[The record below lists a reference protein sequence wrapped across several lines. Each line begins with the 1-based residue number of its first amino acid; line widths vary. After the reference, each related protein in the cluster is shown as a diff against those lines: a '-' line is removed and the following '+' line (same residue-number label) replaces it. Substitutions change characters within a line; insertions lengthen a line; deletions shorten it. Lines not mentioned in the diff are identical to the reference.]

1 MTKVGEL
8 EVYLHR
14 DLNEVIDV
22 CVERY
27 HKKWD
32 NLIIIDGMER
42 AGKTTLAKEI
52 GYAYAA
58 KLGKKISLANV
69 FFNPDDIIEF
79 AKNTRGQVIIW
90 DEAAFGGMNT
100 QWQNKVQ
107 QKLVQ
112 MLMVAGKYQ
121 HFFIFIIPSF
131 FKLAWYLAVH
141 RSIALIHV
149 YSPDLI
155 SRGDFAL
162 FNVKQKKWIYNQC
175 RKSETYPD
183 PTFVGDFTIGQ
194 SVHIWNDDEYE
205 AKKDEAITNFFK
217 EEEVDKASEIDK
229 RLRKW
234 FTLNSDKK
242 EGSAWL
248 GITQRSFE
256 YWEKYEIGENPLQIS
271 GKSRNGSANVNRS
284 LWKGL
289 GTSQPVTQETKEAL

>member
-1 MTKVGEL
+1 MTKIGEL

-14 DLNEVIDV
+14 DLNEVVDL

-27 HKKWD
+27 KKKWD
-32 NLIIIDGMER
+32 NVIILDGMER

-52 GYAYAA
+52 GYAYAQKVGA
-58 KLGKKISLANV
+58 KFGLGNV

-79 AKNTRGQVIIW
+79 AKNNRGQVIIW

-131 FKLAWYLAVH
+131 FKLTWYLAVH

-162 FNVKQKKWIYNQC
+162 FNTKQKKWIYNQC

-205 AKKDEAITNFFK
+205 QRKDDAIQSFFM
-217 EEEVDKASEIDK
+217 EEELDKASDIEK
-229 RLRKW
+229 GLRKW
-234 FTLNSDKK
+234 FTMNSDKK
-242 EGSAWL
+242 EACKWL
-248 GITQRSFE
+248 GMTERTFE
-256 YWEKYEIGENPLQIS
+256 RWEKYDLPKHLLENQP
-271 GKSRNGSANVNRS
+271 KSRHSTAILKRS
-284 LWKGL
+284 LWEGL
-289 GTSQPVTQETKEAL
+289 PTNRKTKEEPI

>member
-14 DLNEVIDV
+14 DLNEVVDL

-27 HKKWD
+27 KKKWD
-32 NLIIIDGMER
+32 NVIILDGMER

-52 GYAYAA
+52 GYAYAQKVGA
-58 KLGKKISLANV
+58 KFGLGNV

-79 AKNTRGQVIIW
+79 AKNNRGQVIIW

-131 FKLAWYLAVH
+131 FKLTWYLAVH

-162 FNVKQKKWIYNQC
+162 FNTKQKKWIYNQC

-205 AKKDEAITNFFK
+205 QRKDKAIMDFFK
-217 EEEVDKASEIDK
+217 EEEVDKTKPLDK
-229 RLRKW
+229 KLRK
-234 FTLNSDKK
+234 FVTTVMNEK
-242 EGSAWL
+242 EACELFKIGRSAYYDW
-248 GITQRSFE
+248 QR
-256 YWEKYEIGENPLQIS
+256 YEIELGGAENPFGVRRIV
-271 GKSRNGSANVNRS
+271 KRS
-284 LWKGL
+284 LGKGL
-289 GTSQPVTQETKEAL
+289 PTIRNTKEELV

>member
-1 MTKVGEL
+1 MTKIGEL

-14 DLNEVIDV
+14 DLNEVVDV

-52 GYAYAA
+52 GYAYAS
-58 KLGKKISLANV
+58 KIGANFNLSNV

-141 RSIALIHV
+141 RSVALIHV

-183 PTFVGDFTIGQ
+183 PTFVGDFTVGQ
-194 SVHIWNDDEYE
+194 SVKIWNDDEYE
-205 AKKDEAITNFFK
+205 ARKDKAIQDFFK
-217 EEEVDKASEIDK
+217 EEDEDKSSI
-229 RLRKW
+229 L
-234 FTLNSDKK
+234 DKK
-242 EGSAWL
+242 CRKFITTQFKEKEALEVFKISRKTYYNWQNYDVEL
-248 GITQRSFE
+248 G
-256 YWEKYEIGENPLQIS
+256 GPENPSIARRVL
-271 GKSRNGSANVNRS
+271 NRS
-284 LWKGL
+284 LRKEGL
-289 GTSQPVTQETKEAL
+289 GTITNKEGETEAL